1 MEGLPYFD
9 GERLRGEL
17 DLAML
22 VEDMRTGHREPA
34 PEMERVY
41 LTEPGTD
48 NGYLVWHAWAPKSM
62 IVTKMGTIFPA
73 NPDRTP
79 PLPSVQC
86 VITVFDGSTGAP
98 TALIDGT
105 ELTYWKT
112 AADSALGADYLARRD
127 ARTLL
132 MVGAGGLAPYLA
144 MGHRAVRP
152 SIERV
157 LVWNR
162 SPARAEAMAANP
174 MLGPSVTIIDDLDS
188 AVAEA
193 DIISCATA
201 ATTPLIRGALLRS
214 GAHLDLVGGYTP
226 EMRESDDDCA
236 RRARLFVDS
245 ARFNID
251 ACGDLFQPIAAGLR
265 SRADVEADLFGLC
278 RGDHPGR
285 ESADEVTL
293 FKSGGGA
300 HLDLMASRHVI
311 TRLAAA

>member
-1 MEGLPYFD
+1 MTIPFID
-9 GERLRGEL
+9 GATLRADL
-17 DLAML
+17 DVLAI
-22 VEDMRTGHREPA
+22 VEEMRAGHRLPP

-48 NGYLVWHAWAPKSM
+48 NGYLVWHAWSPGSM

-73 NPDRTP
+73 NLNATP

-86 VITVFDGSTGAP
+86 IITVFSGDDGSP
-98 TALIDGT
+98 MALIDGT

-112 AADSALGADYLARRD
+112 AADSALGADHLARRD

-132 MVGAGGLAPYLA
+132 VVGAGGLAPYLA

-152 SIERV
+152 SIDRV

-162 SPARAEAMAANP
+162 TRARAEAVAADP
-174 MLGPSVTIIDDLDS
+174 MLGDGAEVVDDLDA
-188 AVAEA
+188 AVGEA
-193 DIISCATA
+193 DVITCATA
-201 ATTPLIRGALLRS
+201 ATTPLIRGALLRP
-214 GAHLDLVGGYTP
+214 GAHLDLVGGFTP

-251 ACGDLFQPIAAGLR
+251 ACGDLCQPIASGLR
-265 SRADVEADLFGLC
+265 ARSDVEADLFGLA

-285 ESADEVTL
+285 EADDEITL

-300 HLDLMASRHVI
+300 HLDLMASRYVVN
-311 TRLAAA
+311 RFLAG